1 MNQGVELSSAPAEV
15 LMTVVSELRAKM
27 QASLEAQEEAVA
39 VNAKNFNRPAYALS
53 EFAGALLLMLP
64 ILKDGQASGIF
75 GRQWRHLC
83 LGLDVAS
90 VLLSKQQAKTCVLL
104 RAV

>member
-1 MNQGVELSSAPAEV
+1 
-15 LMTVVSELRAKM
+15 MTVVSELRAEM